1 MGPSLHGRGGQHGIQ
16 GGLGSAPQYV
26 CYMHVKNISQ
36 PVSQQDVFALLVP
49 SCWQVWNRLLSSCNK
64 DSQKVVPTSLI
75 QIVDKLM
82 TTSLNSN
89 SVVTNITDCWKQPV
103 ASLLS
108 CTR

>member
-64 DSQKVVPTSLI
+64 VNEASRLATSC
-75 QIVDKLM
+75 
-82 TTSLNSN
+82 SN
-89 SVVTNITDCWKQPV
+89 QSDTNC
-103 ASLLS
+103 
-108 CTR
+108 

>member
-1 MGPSLHGRGGQHGIQ
+1 MVYRGDLAPRPSMCVTREKYLT
-16 GGLGSAPQYV
+16 A
-26 CYMHVKNISQ
+26 CQ
-36 PVSQQDVFALLVP
+36 PPNVFALLVP